1 MAEKLR
7 VLLFPFFA
15 PSHMEPFTDLA
26 IRLVAAGPSDAV
38 EATAAVTPPH
48 RPVHHDA
55 LTSPAQEALLRA
67 LSPDAIVTDAHFA
80 WNVRLARELGV
91 PCVAFSAIGAFSMLA
106 MRHLQLALAGG
117 DAAGVADGGDDDAVD
132 RGRPPVPGPSYYTL
146 DDDKFTQ
153 PRDCFGVAIN
163 TSSDLEQHYC
173 EMYLRDGH
181 ANGAIPPPPGDLFQT
196 PCPRPPKR
204 KRAAP
209 SPKTPTQAEPKRHGR
224 GEFAPGTSSGGRGRI
239 RTPRTQRRRT
249 AACAS
254 APAVGSW
261 WSVTRAGDGL
271 GVPLGVPCVA
281 FSAIGAFST
290 LALHHLERED
300 VDNGDVDVATVPQF
314 PGPSIRVPRAE
325 LPEFLRGRGRY
336 SMISKIVPVEDCFC
350 QAMNTSLELERQYCE
365 MYMLHGYAKRA
376 YFVGPL
382 FSSSSPSHSPAGGVD
397 DQQSPCIGWL
407 DSKPG
412 RSVVYLCF
420 GSLTHVSDAQL
431 HQLALGLEAAGKPV
445 LWVVRDTGNW
455 TPPEGGAARVGDRG
469 LLVTAWAP
477 QTAILGH
484 PAVGAFVTH
493 CGWNS
498 VLETVMAGVP
508 VLTWPMVFEQ
518 FITERLVTE
527 VLGIGERL
535 WPCGAGLR
543 STRHEEHE
551 VVPAGDV
558 ARAVTAFM
566 LPGGAGDAARSRV
579 MDLAA
584 KCRAAVAEGGSSHRD
599 LRRLVDDLM
608 EARAKKN
615 CLA

>member
-1 MAEKLR
+1 MLR
-7 VLLFPFFA
+7 
-15 PSHMEPFTDLA
+15 
-26 IRLVAAGPSDAV
+26 
-38 EATAAVTPPH
+38 
-48 RPVHHDA
+48 
-55 LTSPAQEALLRA
+55 
-67 LSPDAIVTDAHFA
+67 
-80 WNVRLARELGV
+80 
-91 PCVAFSAIGAFSMLA
+91 
-106 MRHLQLALAGG
+106 
-117 DAAGVADGGDDDAVD
+117 
-132 RGRPPVPGPSYYTL
+132 
-146 DDDKFTQ
+146 
-153 PRDCFGVAIN
+153 
-163 TSSDLEQHYC
+163 
-173 EMYLRDGH
+173 
-181 ANGAIPPPPGDLFQT
+181 
-196 PCPRPPKR
+196 
-204 KRAAP
+204 
-209 SPKTPTQAEPKRHGR
+209 
-224 GEFAPGTSSGGRGRI
+224 
-239 RTPRTQRRRT
+239 
-249 AACAS
+249 
-254 APAVGSW
+254 
-261 WSVTRAGDGL
+261 
-271 GVPLGVPCVA
+271 
-281 FSAIGAFST
+281 
-290 LALHHLERED
+290 
-300 VDNGDVDVATVPQF
+300 
-314 PGPSIRVPRAE
+314 
-325 LPEFLRGRGRY
+325 
-336 SMISKIVPVEDCFC
+336 
-350 QAMNTSLELERQYCE
+350 
-365 MYMLHGYAKRA
+365 GYAKRA

-382 FSSSSPSHSPAGGVD
+382 FSSSSPSHSPAGGGVD
-397 DQQSPCIGWL
+397 DQQSQCIGWL
-407 DSKPG
+407 DSKPD

-431 HQLALGLEAAGKPV
+431 QQLALGLEAAGKPF
-445 LWVVRDTGNW
+445 LWVVRDAGNW
-455 TPPEGGAARVGDRG
+455 TPPEGWSERVGDRG